1 MATVDSFSSVAPDA
15 AWGSALALSAAVVYA
30 GPLASAALPSSSV
43 GSGGVASLES
53 ALMRYR
59 WSDSSGNVSVR
70 MAERVSADQQLVYVR
85 DVLAISITD
94 LAELLGVARPTIYAW
109 MQGAAA
115 PRDEHLL
122 RLQQVEQ
129 QAREVEAF
137 GLLMEAKLLK
147 RPLRDGTTL
156 LQRLNQRQP
165 LAPALTELA
174 ELNRMERQ
182 QRASRKGHALGRTAA
197 EAVADQ
203 STPGFL
209 TEA

>member
-1 MATVDSFSSVAPDA
+1 
-15 AWGSALALSAAVVYA
+15 
-30 GPLASAALPSSSV
+30 
-43 GSGGVASLES
+43 
-53 ALMRYR
+53 
-59 WSDSSGNVSVR
+59 
-70 MAERVSADQQLVYVR
+70 MAERVSTDQQLAYVR

-109 MQGAAA
+109 MQGAAV

-174 ELNRMERQ
+174 ELNRIERQ

-197 EAVADQ
+197 EAAADQ